1 MGAAKGVR
9 FKSVS
14 CKLVSSD
21 KIQSW
26 RDLLV
31 WQKAHAATLEV
42 YRISKLFPVDEK
54 FRLTDQ
60 LCRAAA
66 SIPTKIADGKGRG
79 SVAEF
84 RQFLIIARGSVE
96 ETRYLLL
103 LAKDLGLLALEARTQ
118 LEASYTEISKMTNA
132 LLRALKT

>member
-1 MGAAKGVR
+1 
-9 FKSVS
+9 VS
-14 CKLVSSD
+14 E
-21 KIQSW
+21 KIESW

-31 WQKAHAATLEV
+31 WQKAHTTVLEV
-42 YRISKLFPVDEK
+42 YRVTKNFPPEER

-66 SIPTKIADGKGRG
+66 SVPTNLAEGKGRG
-79 SVAEF
+79 SAAEF
-84 RQFLIIARGSVE
+84 RQFLVIARGSIE

-103 LAKDLGLLALEARTQ
+103 LAKVLGLLSSDVRADLEAR
-118 LEASYTEISKMTNA
+118 YTEISKMTNA

>member
-1 MGAAKGVR
+1 MSG
-9 FKSVS
+9 
-14 CKLVSSD
+14 D
-21 KIQSW
+21 KIESW

-31 WQKAHAATLEV
+31 WQKAHASTLEV
-42 YRISKLFPVDEK
+42 YRVTKTFPPDERY
-54 FRLTDQ
+54 RLTDQ

-66 SIPTKIADGKGRG
+66 SVPTNIAEGKGRG
-79 SVAEF
+79 SLAEF
-84 RQFLIIARGSVE
+84 RQFLVIARGSIE

-103 LAKDLGLLALEARTQ
+103 LAKDLGLLAPEAHTQ

>member
-1 MGAAKGVR
+1 
-9 FKSVS
+9 VS
-14 CKLVSSD
+14 AE
-21 KIQSW
+21 KIASW
-26 RDLLV
+26 HDLLV
-31 WQKAHAATLEV
+31 WQKAHSATLAV
-42 YRISKLFPVDEK
+42 YTLAKGFPPDERY
-54 FRLTDQ
+54 RLTDQ

-66 SIPTKIADGKGRG
+66 SVPTNIAEGKGRG

-103 LAKDLGLLALEARTQ
+103 LARDLGYLPAPDHTAMEGR
-118 LEASYTEISKMTNA
+118 YTEISKMTNA

>member
-1 MGAAKGVR
+1 M
-9 FKSVS
+9 
-14 CKLVSSD
+14 SSE
-21 KIQSW
+21 KIESW

-42 YRISKLFPVDEK
+42 YRITKAFPPEER

-66 SIPTKIADGKGRG
+66 SVPTNIAEGKGRG
-79 SVAEF
+79 SLAEF
-84 RQFLIIARGSVE
+84 RQFLIIARGSTE

-103 LAKDLGLLALEARTQ
+103 LAKDLGLLSPEAHTT
-118 LEASYTEISKMTNA
+118 LEASYTEVSKMTNA
-132 LLRALKT
+132 LLRSLKP